1 MPRFFAQIQPLHF
14 RCVLAY
20 SISNAHPHEYV
31 KYEGS
36 TGEMG
41 IGYCNTEY
49 GRCAEKLGKFNQKT
63 VFSLDYA
70 LEML

>member
-14 RCVLAY
+14 RFVLAY
-20 SISNAHPHEYV
+20 SISNAHPHEGIE
-31 KYEGS
+31 YEGI
-36 TGEMG
+36 TGEMV
-41 IGYCNTEY
+41 IEICNTEY